1 VLPAGASWRNIV
13 GVAALAGIG
22 FTVSIFI
29 TGLAFEDAARQNE
42 AKVGILVASALA
54 AGLGSVILARG
65 PVPRR
70 DQELRSSAEAPE
82 RLSRP

>member
-1 VLPAGASWRNIV
+1 
-13 GVAALAGIG
+13 
-22 FTVSIFI
+22 
-29 TGLAFEDAARQNE
+29 
-42 AKVGILVASALA
+42 
-54 AGLGSVILARG
+54 VILARG